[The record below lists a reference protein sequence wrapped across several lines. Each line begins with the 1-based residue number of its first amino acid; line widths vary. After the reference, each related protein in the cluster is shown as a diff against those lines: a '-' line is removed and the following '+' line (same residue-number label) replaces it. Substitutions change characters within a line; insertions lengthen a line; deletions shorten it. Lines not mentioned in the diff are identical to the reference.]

1 MWSKIKKWLCTG
13 DNDALMGL
21 CAVYLACIMAIL
33 LCFLLSGCKTIRQA
47 TVHTEHD
54 STVQVRILRDSVL
67 LAERDSVYIFQTPDS
82 IYKEVWR
89 VRYRD
94 RERLRV
100 DTVFMEKIKCDT
112 VIQIIEKPA
121 KINKGGK
128 ITALIVAFVVVLVLL
143 AALWFYRRKFKPF

>member
-1 MWSKIKKWLCTG
+1 MKKILCTV
-13 DNDALMGL
+13 AVML
-21 CAVYLACIMAIL
+21 CL
-33 LCFLLSGCKTIRQA
+33 LFSGCKIRQA

-54 STVQVRILRDSVL
+54 STVQVRILRDSIL
-67 LAERDSVYIFQTPDS
+67 MTERDSVYVFQTPDS

-94 RERLRV
+94 RDRLKI

-112 VIQIIEKPA
+112 VIQVIEKPA
-121 KINKGGK
+121 KINKSGK

-143 AALWFYRRKFKPF
+143 AALWFYRRKIKPF

>member
-1 MWSKIKKWLCTG
+1 MWNRIT
-13 DNDALMGL
+13 
-21 CAVYLACIMAIL
+21 IIL
-33 LCFLLSGCKTIRQA
+33 LCFLLVGCKTIRQA

-67 LAERDSVYIFQTPDS
+67 LTERDSIYIFQTPDS

-94 RERLRV
+94 RERLKI

-112 VIQIIEKPA
+112 VIQVIEKSA
-121 KINKGGK
+121 TKGGN
-128 ITALIVAFVVVLVLL
+128 IRRLIAFIVAFIIIGVLF
-143 AALWFYRRKFKPF
+143 AAWWFFRKRL